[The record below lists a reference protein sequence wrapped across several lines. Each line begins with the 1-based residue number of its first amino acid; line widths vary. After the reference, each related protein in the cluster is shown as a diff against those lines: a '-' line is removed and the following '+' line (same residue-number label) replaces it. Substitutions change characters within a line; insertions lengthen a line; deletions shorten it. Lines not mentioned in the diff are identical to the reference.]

1 MGSKILPSQ
10 VTPSFLTHVAA
21 NVRARRVATGMSQKA
36 LAEAS
41 GISLRMVGGIENG
54 ATSVSTAT
62 LDRIGIA
69 LNATLADLVA
79 EPSSLRSARVDRV
92 GWHGDKGGEGV
103 LRWSIDARREV
114 ELWEWRL
121 EPGERYQAAA
131 DPAGWHVM
139 IFVVEGCL
147 TLELE
152 TGTIE
157 VMAGNHVFDSAQKH
171 AFANKMKGAVRFF
184 RCTAW

>member
-1 MGSKILPSQ
+1 LPSQ
-10 VTPSFLTHVAA
+10 VAPSFLTHVAS
-21 NVRARRVATGMSQKA
+21 NVRARRTAAGLSQKA

-41 GISLRMVGGIENG
+41 GVSLRMVGGIENG

-69 LNATLADLVA
+69 LDATLADLVA
-79 EPSSLRSARVDRV
+79 DPSALRGARIDRV
-92 GWHGDKGGEGV
+92 GWSGDKGGEGI

-121 EPGERYQAAA
+121 EPSERYQAAA
-131 DPAGWHVM
+131 DPVGWHVM
-139 IFVVEGCL
+139 IFVVQGRL
-147 TLELE
+147 TVELE
-152 TGTIE
+152 TGMIE
-157 VMAGNHVFDSAQKH
+157 VSAGCHVFDSAQTH
-171 AFANKMKGAVRFF
+171 AFSNRGKEAVRFF

>member
-1 MGSKILPSQ
+1 LPSQ

-21 NVRARRVATGMSQKA
+21 NVRTRRIAAGMSQKS

-41 GISLRMVGGIENG
+41 GVSLRMVGGIENG

-69 LNATLADLVA
+69 LDATLAQLVA
-79 EPSSLRSARVDRV
+79 DPLASGSARVDQI
-92 GWHGDKGGEGV
+92 GWRGDKGGEGV

-121 EPGERYQAAA
+121 EPAERYQAAA

-139 IFVVEGCL
+139 IFVVEGRL

-152 TGTIE
+152 TGTVE
-157 VMAGNHVFDSAQKH
+157 VRSASHVFDSAQTH
-171 AFANKMKGAVRFF
+171 AFANLGKKPVRFF

>member
-1 MGSKILPSQ
+1 MPSQ
-10 VTPSFLTHVAA
+10 VVPSFLTHVAA
-21 NVRARRVATGMSQKA
+21 NVRARRIAAGMSQKV
-36 LAEAS
+36 LADAS
-41 GISLRMVGGIENG
+41 GVSLRMVGGIENG

-62 LDRIGIA
+62 LDRIGVA
-69 LNATLADLVA
+69 LDATLADLVA
-79 EPSSLRSARVDRV
+79 DPSTARSARIDRV
-92 GWHGDKGGEGV
+92 GWSGDKGGEGV

-121 EPGERYQAAA
+121 EPGERYQASA

-139 IFVVEGCL
+139 IFVVEGTL

-152 TGTIE
+152 TGTTE
-157 VMAGNHVFDSAQKH
+157 MRAANHVFDSAQVH
-171 AFANKMKGAVRFF
+171 AFVNSGNDIVRFF

>member
-1 MGSKILPSQ
+1 LPSQ

-21 NVRARRVATGMSQKA
+21 NVRARRVALGMSQKG
-36 LAEAS
+36 LADAS
-41 GISLRMVGGIENG
+41 GVSLRMVGGIENG

-69 LNATLADLVA
+69 LGATLADLVTDPFA
-79 EPSSLRSARVDRV
+79 KPSAPIDRV
-92 GWHGDKGGEGV
+92 GWVGENGGEGV
-103 LRWSIDARREV
+103 LRWSIDVRREV

-131 DPAGWHVM
+131 DPAGWRVM
-139 IFVVEGCL
+139 LFVVEGRL

-152 TGTIE
+152 AGT
-157 VMAGNHVFDSAQKH
+157 VAVSAASHVFDSAQAH
-171 AFANKMKGAVRFF
+171 AFANLGKDTVRFF

>member
-1 MGSKILPSQ
+1 MPSQ

-21 NVRARRVATGMSQKA
+21 NVRARRIAAGLSQKG
-36 LAEAS
+36 LADAS
-41 GISLRMVGGIENG
+41 GVSLRMVGGIENG

-69 LNATLADLVA
+69 LDATLADLVVD
-79 EPSSLRSARVDRV
+79 PSEARSARIDRV
-92 GWHGDKGGEGV
+92 GWSGDKGGEGV
-103 LRWSIDARREV
+103 LRWSIDTRREV

-121 EPGERYQAAA
+121 EPEERYQAAA

-139 IFVVEGCL
+139 IFVVEGRL
-147 TLELE
+147 TLEME
-152 TGTIE
+152 TGAVE
-157 VMAGNHVFDSAQKH
+157 LCAASHVFDSAQAH
-171 AFANKMKGAVRFF
+171 AFANRGKETVRFF